1 LNHPTT
7 GGPRKGIV
15 LVSVLLV
22 LVLLTLA
29 AYQYSELMSAEYTAV
44 GSYTRLLQARAVADS
59 GIHYTAALLSD
70 PELLDTELGYNPYDN
85 EQYFRDIPVGSD
97 AEQNRGTFSII
108 TLRNP
113 DELEQGGTGHRF
125 GVSDE
130 SGKINLNILLALD
143 GGAGNVAQQILL
155 KLPNMSED
163 VANAI
168 LDWLD
173 PDETP
178 RANGAENETYTA
190 LLTPYRCKNGPL
202 DSIEELLLVQ
212 GVTPAL
218 LFGND
223 RNRNG
228 VLDPDEDDTG
238 LIDLGWSAYLTI
250 YSRERNTDSMGNAR
264 IYLNDQDTATL
275 ESTLGEFLPP
285 ELILYMKAY
294 RMYGGSSIDSSS
306 TPEAPDMEVV
316 KAQMDRDQRDRRRR
330 RRMRSLSSVYDL
342 VNTQVKI
349 SVQEGNRTRE
359 VIFPSPLSDS
369 DMIREYLP
377 ILLDQCTTTR
387 NTDLPPRINVNT
399 APQAVLAALPGLTE
413 AEVQSIYDRRPDY
426 TGSTPP
432 DPIYLTPAWLIT
444 EANIPAQKLRG
455 LDRFIT
461 ANSQVYRFQ
470 VLGYFQ
476 TTGLTSRLEAVIDTN
491 YGRPRIVYWRDLQ
504 GLGKGFNLNLERA
517 E

>member
-1 LNHPTT
+1 M
-7 GGPRKGIV
+7 
-15 LVSVLLV
+15 VSVLLV

-29 AYQYSELMSAEYTAV
+29 AYQYSEMMSAEHTAV

-70 PELLDTELGYNPYDN
+70 PELFELELGYNPYDN
-85 EQYFRDIPVGSD
+85 EQYFRDIPVGPEEG
-97 AEQNRGTFSII
+97 ARVEQNRGTFSII
-108 TLRNP
+108 SLRNP
-113 DELEQGGTGHRF
+113 DELEQGGEGHRF

-143 GGAGNVAQQILL
+143 GGVGNVAQQILL
-155 KLPNMSED
+155 KLPGMSED

-190 LLTPYRCKNGPL
+190 LATPYRCKNGPL

-212 GVTPAL
+212 GVTPYL

-228 VLDPDEDDTG
+228 ILDPDEDDSG
-238 LIDLGWSAYLTI
+238 VIDLGWSAYLTI

-264 IYLNDQDTATL
+264 IYINDRNMGDL
-275 ESTLGEFLPP
+275 ESSLGEFLPP
-285 ELILYMKAY
+285 DLILYMKAY
-294 RMYGGSSIDSSS
+294 RMYGGSSSDSSS
-306 TPEAPDMEVV
+306 APSANGQSPDQEVI
-316 KAQMDRDQRDRRRR
+316 KAQIDRDQRDRRRR
-330 RRMRSLSSVYDL
+330 RRLRSISSVYDL
-342 VNTQVKI
+342 VNSRVNVTI
-349 SVQEGNRTRE
+349 QEGNRSRT
-359 VIFPSPLSDS
+359 VVFPSPLSDP
-369 DMIREYLP
+369 DAIREYLP

-399 APQAVLAALPGLTE
+399 APRAVLAALPGLTE
-413 AEVQSIYDRRPDY
+413 AEVQAVYDRRPDF
-426 TGSTPP
+426 TGSNPP
-432 DPIYLTPAWLIT
+432 DPIYQTPAWLIT
-444 EANIPAQKLRG
+444 EANISPQKLRG

-470 VLGYFQ
+470 VVGYFQ

-504 GLGKGFNLNLERA
+504 GLGKGFNLNLARE
-517 E
+517 